1 MLALAGKAVEL
12 AVARIESL
20 PGENAWDGEFQEGLE
35 RILGEEPP
43 EEGRPAE
50 EVLQRAVED
59 VLPMTTR
66 LDHPRCFG
74 FVPSEPTWPGV
85 VADFLASAWNV
96 NACT

>member
-1 MLALAGKAVEL
+1 MLALAGKAAEL

-20 PGENAWDGEFQEGLE
+20 PRENAWDGEFQEGLE
-35 RILGEEPP
+35 RILLEKPP

-59 VLPMTTR
+59 ILPMTTR

-74 FVPSEPTWPGV
+74 FVPPSRRGPAWLRTSWPPHG
-85 VADFLASAWNV
+85 
-96 NACT
+96 T